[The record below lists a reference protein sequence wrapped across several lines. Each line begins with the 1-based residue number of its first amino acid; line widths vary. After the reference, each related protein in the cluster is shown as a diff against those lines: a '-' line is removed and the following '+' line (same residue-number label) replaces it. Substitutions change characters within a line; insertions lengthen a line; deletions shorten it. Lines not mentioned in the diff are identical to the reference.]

1 MHTRHTLSE
10 GIAQARREMA
20 VRERRDITQ
29 GEVATGIGVTVA
41 AYSRWE
47 TGQRVPREEDVAKLA
62 EFFGVTPAYLRYGVV
77 IPPSAPDDITALID
91 PTKDR
96 RLTGAEIERAREAVA
111 QEQRAAKPAKRK
123 NGGRRV

>member
-1 MHTRHTLSE
+1 
-10 GIAQARREMA
+10 MA

-62 EFFGVTPAYLRYGVV
+62 AFFGVTPAYLRYG
-77 IPPSAPDDITALID
+77 ITEPP
-91 PTKDR
+91 R
-96 RLTGAEIERAREAVA
+96 AVA
-111 QEQRAAKPAKRK
+111 EPLREYIPEGTDAYFARQRAEAEANEKAAP
-123 NGGRRV
+123 NGGGLQAGNDGKRG